1 MRNDNDCLDE
11 YAVAE
16 LDQIFERMLHDS
28 VEIEPN
34 EMIELRQICLG

>member
-11 YAVAE
+11 SVVAE
-16 LDQIFERMLHDS
+16 LDRIFERTLRDS